1 MPIACAFRLSRRRAA
16 LGLALGALAPALPA
30 CQVASVMVE
39 SYRRTSTRTVEAEY
53 TDLAGKSFAVLI
65 AADRMIQASQP
76 QLVAQLTNAITERL
90 RAESGA
96 TGYIPGPVTLQY
108 QYTNPGW
115 EARTYGE
122 LAEEFGVDRVI
133 FIDIYEF
140 RLFETG
146 NSYLWDGLLAG
157 QVGVSEADGSFA
169 DSFAFARD
177 VGVRFPDS
185 TGYSQSDFNEV
196 QIRAVLMSRFV
207 DRVTWLFYD
216 HQEPYYPDY

>member
-1 MPIACAFRLSRRRAA
+1 MPLTTRPAIRT
-16 LGLALGALAPALPA
+16 LATALAA
-30 CQVASVMVE
+30 CLLCAPVAGCRLAGMMVE
-39 SYRRTSTRTVEAEY
+39 SYKRTSTRAVEAEY
-53 TDLAGKSFAVLI
+53 EGLTGKSYAVVI
-65 AADRMIQASQP
+65 AVDRVIQGEDP
-76 QLVAQLTNAITERL
+76 QLVPQLTTAITERL

-96 TGYIPGPVTLQY
+96 TGYIPGPVVLQY

-122 LAEEFGVDRVI
+122 IAEDFGVDRLI
-133 FIDIYEF
+133 YIDLYEF

-157 QVGVSEADGSFA
+157 RVGVAETDGAFP
-169 DSFAFARD
+169 DNFAFEREVA
-177 VGVRFPDS
+177 VQFPDAE
-185 TGYSQSDFNEV
+185 GYSPGDFSEQ

-207 DRVTWLFYD
+207 DRATWLFYE

>member
-1 MPIACAFRLSRRRAA
+1 VFAVAA
-16 LGLALGALAPALPA
+16 LALAAMTLTSG
-30 CQVASVMVE
+30 CQMAAMMAE
-39 SYRRTSTRTVEAEY
+39 SYKRTSTRKVEAEY
-53 TDLAGKSFAVLI
+53 RGLEGKSFCVVI
-65 AADRMIQASQP
+65 AMDRVIQASQP
-76 QLVAQLTNAITERL
+76 QLGPQLTNAITERL

-96 TGYIPGPVTLQY
+96 TGYIPGPVVLQF

-115 EARTYGE
+115 EARTYSE
-122 LAEEFGVDRVI
+122 LAEDFGVDRII
-133 FIDIYEF
+133 FVDIFEF

-157 QVGVSEADGSFA
+157 QIGVTEADGSFA
-169 DSFAFARD
+169 DNFTFSRD
-177 VGVRFPDS
+177 VSVRFPDQA
-185 TGYSQSDFNEV
+185 GYSPNDFTEA